1 MFIVNLQCWK
11 VQTNVLSF
19 LDVCLY
25 MHLRFFTMRY
35 NFRYFC
41 NLDMCITLRKRWFSR
56 FFIIAV
62 KITFTYFIVDCL
74 LTIFLLSDENGQTYL
89 KCFQNGSR
97 HLLFLNQ
104 KVSTWFFPDYKCL
117 SRTMATCKESKSQL
131 FSQIS
136 FLIGEGGICYK
147 SRL

>member
-1 MFIVNLQCWK
+1 MYY
-11 VQTNVLSF
+11 LSLMYTCICIYDF
-19 LDVCLY
+19 S
-25 MHLRFFTMRY
+25 HWRY

-41 NLDMCITLRKRWFSR
+41 NFNMCITLRKSDFHD

-89 KCFQNGSR
+89 KCFQNDSSN
-97 HLLFLNQ
+97 LLFFNQ
-104 KVSTWFFPDYKCL
+104 KVSTWLFSGYKGL
-117 SRTMATCKESKSQL
+117 SWTMATCKESKRQL
-131 FSQIS
+131 FSQTG
-136 FLIGEGGICYK
+136 FLIGEGEGGIRYK